1 MCLLFIGAENILAK
15 RRISYKHYEFI
26 IKPYFQQRSILLE
39 EDFEMGAGNSL
50 EPMQFN
56 QEETLVNNKIVI
68 RTEPNED
75 HLVSSQSRR
84 VIKTEP
90 NEDHLV
96 SSQSRRVIKTEP
108 NEDHLVS
115 SQSRRVIKTEP
126 NENFIQND
134 VNNQEVNSHV
144 SSPNRSYNLND
155 TDIFETN
162 NNKLYITLNSF
173 EYPYYLY
180 EFYPDLFANLKH
192 DLNVNFNARLIK
204 LDKKYLIEAR
214 FKSRNVSI
222 HNDKWKAEIRA
233 YLKSFNG
240 HNFFTYSHKDMNG
253 DDWDLIKNILI
264 QKYAKSNY
272 LCLILEEM
280 PSYSFRIDGRK
291 DLVETEKGILLK
303 ELSSL
308 DEARSKIDKNKLD
321 SASSCLVS

>member
-1 MCLLFIGAENILAK
+1 MCLLFIGAENVLAK

-68 RTEPNED
+68 R
-75 HLVSSQSRR
+75 
-84 VIKTEP
+84 
-90 NEDHLV
+90 
-96 SSQSRRVIKTEP
+96 TEP